1 MNSSLVNPFVPDT
14 AAPPRRRAWAGLL
27 ARGVLVAGLAV
38 SAAGAGAQTSVTLY
52 GGARGGGDFEDASGN
67 GNTFKLKSGA
77 AASVSVDWL
86 LDDGRVGQVFYSFQR
101 SALPGEM
108 YTVFMHYKRD
118 EWERYCATVTDW
130 DVNEY
135 LDVLP

>member
-1 MNSSLVNPFVPDT
+1 MAALIKAMEDGIERKLNPG
-14 AAPPRRRAWAGLL
+14 APEERNIYEAMEAGKK
-27 ARGVLVAGLAV
+27 VKKIPM
-38 SAAGAGAQTSVTLY
+38 TF
-52 GGARGGGDFEDASGN
+52 GDALDA
-67 GNTFKLKSGA
+67 LEA
-77 AASVSVDWL
+77 DPVI
-86 LDDGRVGQVFYSFQR
+86 R

-108 YTVFMHYKRD
+108 YNVFMHYKRD